1 MAKLFCRLNVKISF
15 HWQLRVVRAFKS
27 TLEDLE
33 EKRSVNSFHSFHS
46 LRSSRSHQGPRPMS
60 ESVTIANH
68 HERICRRLTTAFERP
83 FPKMPV
89 SPPDPGFRLKSQ
101 SYENVP
107 LVSKQPSPLMA
118 PVNPGHRDS
127 SPKTLSQADINSI
140 TETSIWRLACWQKP
154 NDFRCVDTFC
164 KCLCGPAKVY
174 LEPRLACFSLTVYIF
189 YGNIGRKIAFE
200 EENFFDNVNVLFR
213 WDILRCASLNI

>member
-1 MAKLFCRLNVKISF
+1 MSSGCAPVTVVAFHSITIFYIFFFGKTMAKLFCRLNVKISF

-127 SPKTLSQADINSI
+127 SPKTLSQADINNI
-140 TETSIWRLACWQKP
+140 TETSI
-154 NDFRCVDTFC
+154 
-164 KCLCGPAKVY
+164 
-174 LEPRLACFSLTVYIF
+174 
-189 YGNIGRKIAFE
+189 
-200 EENFFDNVNVLFR
+200 
-213 WDILRCASLNI
+213 